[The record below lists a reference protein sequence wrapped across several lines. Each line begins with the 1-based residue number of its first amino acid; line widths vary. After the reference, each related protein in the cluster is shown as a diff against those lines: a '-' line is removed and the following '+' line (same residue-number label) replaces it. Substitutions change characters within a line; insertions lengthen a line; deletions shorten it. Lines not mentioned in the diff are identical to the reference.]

1 MCLGHLLQHAHQ
13 ALRGDALVGE
23 HRHLLRGRDRAQCS
37 LTPSPNDNLPGGRTA
52 RGRSIEV
59 DAQRRVHR
67 CDASRMSHVD
77 PLISTVCREETVHVR
92 SCIGDCN
99 VSFTWLSEA
108 KKSTSRWA
116 SRALCLCVTHTPTQ
130 TQTKGATR
138 AVHPRASMTYVL
150 LTSLLAEQ
158 SPYLVEVSSLLPPC
172 RRCSNVS
179 LRPASSRRGC
189 SWRSSRS
196 TRPSRC

>member
-1 MCLGHLLQHAHQ
+1 MCLGHLLQRAHQ

-37 LTPSPNDNLPGGRTA
+37 LTPLPNNNLPGGRTA

-108 KKSTSRWA
+108 KEEHEPLGVTRIVSM
-116 SRALCLCVTHTPTQ
+116 CNTHTHADTNERRDSSGPPSSIDHVC
-130 TQTKGATR
+130 A
-138 AVHPRASMTYVL
+138 AH
-150 LTSLLAEQ
+150 
-158 SPYLVEVSSLLPPC
+158 LVAC
-172 RRCSNVS
+172 
-179 LRPASSRRGC
+179 
-189 SWRSSRS
+189 
-196 TRPSRC
+196 